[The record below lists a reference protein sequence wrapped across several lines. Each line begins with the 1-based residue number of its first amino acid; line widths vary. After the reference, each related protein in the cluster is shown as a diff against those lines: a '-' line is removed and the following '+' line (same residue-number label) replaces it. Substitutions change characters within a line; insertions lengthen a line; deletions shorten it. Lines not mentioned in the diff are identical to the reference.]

1 MIVSPDLAEFIS
13 RFILD
18 RLSVRRE
25 TAGGP
30 CIIGICGAQGIGKTT
45 VTANVAH
52 RLEALGHKAC
62 ILSLDDLYLSL
73 AERQRLA
80 ETVHP
85 LLATRGVPGTHDPQ
99 LGLQLFADCAT
110 PGQISVPQFDKA
122 LDDRLPR
129 EDWPMVKTPVDV
141 VLFEGWCV
149 GAMPQSAA
157 ALSLA
162 ANALERDEDP
172 DGVWRG
178 YVNNALATS
187 YQQLFAQLD
196 DLILLAA
203 PSFEIVAAWRGEQE
217 AGLAQRLGSA
227 ADLARRT
234 MNTDEIARFVLYY
247 ERLTCHILAEMPSRA
262 SLVLRLDQDRRLIAV
277 EEKTE

>member
-1 MIVSPDLAEFIS
+1 MKGIS
-13 RFILD
+13 
-18 RLSVRRE
+18 
-25 TAGGP
+25 
-30 CIIGICGAQGIGKTT
+30 
-45 VTANVAH
+45 ANFDF
-52 RLEALGHKAC
+52 L
-62 ILSLDDLYLSL
+62 
-73 AERQRLA
+73 
-80 ETVHP
+80 
-85 LLATRGVPGTHDPQ
+85 GTHDPQ
-99 LGLQLFADCAT
+99 LGIELLTNCAKS
-110 PGQISVPQFDKA
+110 GQISVPQFDKA

-172 DGVWRG
+172 DGIWRG
-178 YVNNALATS
+178 YVNDALATS
-187 YQQLFAQLD
+187 YQQMFARLD